1 MFGNLIKLALRNI
14 IRQRSYVF
22 INVIGLAVGL
32 ACSICIALF
41 VIHEISYDTFNEKK
55 DRIYRMII
63 RGKMGATELQ
73 AAWTCSPLGPAMVD
87 ELPEVLAMVRFDKWS
102 ETVIKYKDRNFV
114 EDGMM
119 LADSTF
125 FDIFSIPLIQGD
137 PDKVLTTPRTLV
149 LTQSAVKKYFGSE
162 DPIGKMLKVGTD
174 TILYSVV
181 GVMEDVPE
189 LAHFE
194 FTILGSFLTNV
205 RANNGIWLSNSYDT
219 FVLLEEGVDPEA
231 LQQKINDL
239 VMRHIGPQVE
249 QMMGISLE
257 QFSEAGNEFGYYL
270 QPLLDIH
277 LDNTIDHAHK
287 PPSNIKY
294 IYIFSLIAILIL
306 VIAAIN
312 YMNLATARSAGRAK
326 EVGIRKVA
334 GSTRRAIITQFL
346 FESFALTLLS
356 MIIGLLIVEL
366 LLSHFNNLIQ
376 IQLDLNYF
384 GWYIIPGLLVLVIV
398 MGFLSGTYPS
408 LFLASFRPVAVLTGT
423 IQRGAK
429 SGTLRSILVVFQM
442 TISIIIIFGTITVY
456 RQIQYMLNKDLGFN
470 QENLLVLRRVEALGN
485 QQQTF
490 IDEVKKLSGVID
502 GAHSTTVPGHP
513 NNYNGYG
520 WEGQANDQTYLMWTF
535 WVDYDFFNTYGL
547 ELAEGRFFSENFASD
562 SSACLVNQSAI
573 NQFGIEDYATTTF
586 LQPSFSGDGTFNE
599 LNVIGVFKDF
609 HFQSLHERVLPVIL
623 IHQGEYSNW
632 GYISFRLS
640 KESMEQTVAQIEK
653 LWKEFSNNDPMV
665 SFFMD
670 EDFSSQYK
678 EDHRTAALSLVF
690 SILAI
695 LIASLGLFGLAS
707 FTAEQRTKEIGIR
720 KVNGASAS
728 SIVYLL
734 SREVAILVGI
744 STLIAWP
751 VAYFIMKS
759 WLRNFYFRINQSPL
773 EFIISLGVVLL
784 IAWLSVSYQA
794 MKASRINP
802 AEALRYE

>member
-1 MFGNLIKLALRNI
+1 MFRNFIKLAFRNI

-41 VIHEISYDTFNEKK
+41 VIHELSFDSFNEKK
-55 DRIYRMII
+55 DRIYRMNIH
-63 RGKMGATELQ
+63 GKMAGSELNG
-73 AAWTCSPLGPAMVD
+73 AWTCTPLGPTMVE
-87 ELPEVLAMVRFDKWS
+87 ELPEVLTMVRFDKWS
-102 ETVIKYKDRNFV
+102 ETVVKYKDRSFV

-194 FTILGSFLTNV
+194 FTILGSFVTNR
-205 RANNGIWLSNSYDT
+205 RANDGIWLSNSYDT
-219 FVLLEEGVDPEA
+219 FVLLEEGVDPET
-231 LQQKINDL
+231 LQLKINDL
-239 VMRHIGPQVE
+239 VLKHVGPQVE
-249 QMMGISLE
+249 QVMGISVE

-277 LDNTIDHAHK
+277 LDPTIDHAHK
-287 PPSNIKY
+287 PSSNIKY

-326 EVGIRKVA
+326 EVGIRKVV
-334 GSTRRAIITQFL
+334 GSTRRVLIAQFL
-346 FESFALTLLS
+346 FESFVLTLLS
-356 MIIGLLIVEL
+356 LIIGLLIVEL
-366 LLSHFNNLIQ
+366 LLPRFNNLIQ
-376 IQLDLNYF
+376 IQLDLNF
-384 GWYIIPGLLVLVIV
+384 LNWYVIPGLLVLVIV
-398 MGFLSGTYPS
+398 MGLLSGTYPS
-408 LFLASFRPVAVLTGT
+408 FFLASFRPVAVLTGT

-429 SGTLRSILVVFQM
+429 SGILRSILVVVQM

-470 QENLLVLRRVEALGN
+470 QENLLVLRRVEAMGS
-485 QQQTF
+485 QQETF
-490 IDEVKKLSGVID
+490 IDEVNKLSGVTG
-502 GAHSTTVPGHP
+502 GAHSSSVPGHP

-520 WEGQANDQTYLMWTF
+520 WEGHADDQTYLMWTF

-547 ELAEGRFFSENFASD
+547 EIFEGRPFSENFASD
-562 SSACLVNQSAI
+562 SSACLINQSAV
-573 NQFGIEDYATTTF
+573 NQFGIEDYSTTTF

-599 LNVIGVFKDF
+599 LNVIGVFKNF
-609 HFQSLHERVLPVIL
+609 HYQSLHDRILPSIL
-623 IHQGEYSNW
+623 ILQGESANW

-640 KESMEQTVAQIEK
+640 AEGIEQTVAKIEK
-653 LWKEFSNNDPMV
+653 LWKEFTNNDPMV
-665 SFFMD
+665 YFFME
-670 EDFSSQYK
+670 EDFRSQYK
-678 EDHRTAALSLVF
+678 EDYRTAALSLVF

-728 SIVYLL
+728 TIILLL
-734 SREVAILVGI
+734 SKEIIILVGI

-751 VAYFIMKS
+751 AGYFVMKG
-759 WLRNFYFRINQSPL
+759 WLQNFYFRIPWSPL
-773 EFIISLGVVLL
+773 PYLLSLGIVLI

-794 MKASRINP
+794 VKASRINP

>member
-1 MFGNLIKLALRNI
+1 MFANLIKLAIRNM

-22 INVIGLAVGL
+22 INGFGLAIGI

-41 VIHEISYDTFNEKK
+41 VIHELSYDSFNEKK
-55 DRIYRMII
+55 DRIYRMTI
-63 RGKMGATELQ
+63 RGKMGATELK
-73 AAWTCSPLGPAMVD
+73 AAWTCTPLGPTMVD
-87 ELPEVLAMVRFDKWS
+87 ELPEVLTMVRLDKWS
-102 ETVIKYKDRNFV
+102 ETVIKYKDRSFV

-137 PDKVLTTPRTLV
+137 PDNVLTTPRTLV

-162 DPIGKMLKVGTD
+162 DPIGKMLKIGTD

-194 FTILGSFLTNV
+194 FTILGSFVTNG
-205 RANNGIWLSNSYDT
+205 RANDGIWLSNSYDT

-239 VMRHIGPQVE
+239 VMKHIGPQVE
-249 QMMGISLE
+249 QVMGISLE
-257 QFSEAGNEFGYYL
+257 QFAESGNEFGYYL
-270 QPLLDIH
+270 QPLRDIH
-277 LDNTIDHAHK
+277 LDHTIDHAHK
-287 PPSNIKY
+287 PASNIKY
-294 IYIFSLIAILIL
+294 IYIFSVIAILIL

-326 EVGIRKVA
+326 EVGIRKVV
-334 GSTRRAIITQFL
+334 GSTRRVLIAQFL
-346 FESFALTLLS
+346 FESFVLTLVS

-366 LLSHFNNLIQ
+366 LLTRFNNLIQ
-376 IQLDLNYF
+376 IQLDMNYF
-384 GWYIIPGLLVLVIV
+384 TWYVIPGLLVLVII

-408 LFLASFRPVAVLTGT
+408 FFLASFRPVAVLTGT

-429 SGTLRSILVVFQM
+429 SGILRSILVVFQM

-456 RQIQYMLNKDLGFN
+456 RQIQYMLNKDLGFD

-485 QQQTF
+485 QQVTF
-490 IDEVKKLSGVID
+490 MDEVKKLSGVID
-502 GAHSTTVPGHP
+502 GSHSTSVPGHP

-520 WEGQANDQTYLMWTF
+520 WEGQANDQTYLMWSF

-547 ELAEGRFFSENFASD
+547 ETVEGRSFSENFASD
-562 SSACLVNQSAI
+562 SSACLINQSAV
-573 NQFGIEDYATTTF
+573 NQFGIEDYSTTTF
-586 LQPSFSGDGTFNE
+586 LQPSFSGDGTFYE

-609 HFQSLHERVLPVIL
+609 HYQSLHERVMPAIL
-623 IHQGEYSNW
+623 ILQDEYANW

-640 KESMEQTVAQIEK
+640 SESIEQTVAQIEK
-653 LWKEFSNNDPMV
+653 LWKEFTNNDPMV

-670 EDFSSQYK
+670 EDFRSQYQ
-678 EDHRTAALSLVF
+678 EDHRTAVLSLIF

-728 SIVYLL
+728 SIVFLL

-751 VAYFIMKS
+751 IAYFVMKS
-759 WLRNFYFRINQSPL
+759 WIRNFHFRINQSPI
-773 EFIISLGVVLL
+773 EFIISLSVVLL
-784 IAWLSVSYQA
+784 IALLSVSYQA
-794 MKASRINP
+794 MKASRTNP